1 MYGIL
6 INQKEQE
13 HPEIDLSGEQC
24 AAGLPWWQR
33 LWHRLSGLMGWQRY
47 CREALIY
54 SASGMKCKEPGA
66 QKTRHIMKIGEFSS
80 TARRGN
86 SPAQP
91 INQRFLSGCGYRPA
105 GC

>member
-6 INQKEQE
+6 MNQKEQE

-47 CREALIY
+47 
-54 SASGMKCKEPGA
+54 
-66 QKTRHIMKIGEFSS
+66 
-80 TARRGN
+80 
-86 SPAQP
+86 
-91 INQRFLSGCGYRPA
+91 
-105 GC
+105 